1 MHGEV
6 GQTNEIMIKEYILIE
21 VAVVSSL
28 YSVLHYASHIWKNI
42 LGTSCRIQSNFL
54 SDQHFLH
61 ELEIIY

>member
-1 MHGEV
+1 VHKEV
-6 GQTNEIMIKEYILIE
+6 EQTKKIMIKEYILIE

-42 LGTSCRIQSNFL
+42 LGTSCRIQLFFIGS
-54 SDQHFLH
+54 SFLH